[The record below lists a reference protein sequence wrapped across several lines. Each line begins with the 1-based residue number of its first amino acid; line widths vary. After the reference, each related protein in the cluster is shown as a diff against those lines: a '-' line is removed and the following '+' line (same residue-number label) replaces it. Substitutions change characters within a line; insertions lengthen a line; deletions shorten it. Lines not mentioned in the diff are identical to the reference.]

1 MGKKN
6 AFVTTIGFNKND
18 PAHVQVAEF
27 LNSMERGKAQYIVNA
42 VLAYQNG
49 AQAGDMPHAGQ
60 AVDYERI
67 RQFVLQVIREHERQ
81 EAPYNGKAGEPDGPD
96 AAEEMAGADFGF
108 DEDALSGIMSS
119 LEAFKR

>member
-42 VLAYQNG
+42 VLAYQSG
-49 AQAGDMPHAGQ
+49 AQAGDTPHAGQ

-67 RQFVLQVIREHERQ
+67 RQFVLQVMREQ
-81 EAPYNGKAGEPDGPD
+81 EGREMPHRVTAIEPVEPDATEDKAG
-96 AAEEMAGADFGF
+96 MAFGF
-108 DEDALSGIMSS
+108 DEDALDDIMSS
-119 LEAFKR
+119 LEAFKG